1 MKYKQ
6 IIIEIQDKFI
16 EDISNQLIIAGIGG
30 FEVFDKSEFEKYL
43 TEKPLEYEM
52 VDDSLYDYKDRP
64 SYIKAY
70 AADNEQGELII
81 KSIADI
87 IKKEFPQ
94 AKIQILN
101 ADDSDWK
108 DNWKKYY
115 KPTKVGKHLWIV
127 PAWENISADDGQIL
141 KIDPGMAFGTGTHES
156 TQLCLELLQQIDL
169 KSKSVLDVGCGS
181 GILSQAAVKLGAGYA
196 DGCDID
202 TAAVE
207 AANQNAI
214 LNGVADKV
222 NYFSSDLIDDI
233 NYKYDIV
240 IANIVADIILR
251 LLVNISKV
259 VKSKSYFLAS
269 GILQERADEIEKAIK
284 DAGFNIIKTE
294 IKRGWAA
301 ILAQYN

>member
-101 ADDSDWK
+101 QS
-108 DNWKKYY
+108 
-115 KPTKVGKHLWIV
+115 
-127 PAWENISADDGQIL
+127 
-141 KIDPGMAFGTGTHES
+141 
-156 TQLCLELLQQIDL
+156 
-169 KSKSVLDVGCGS
+169 
-181 GILSQAAVKLGAGYA
+181 
-196 DGCDID
+196 
-202 TAAVE
+202 
-207 AANQNAI
+207 
-214 LNGVADKV
+214 
-222 NYFSSDLIDDI
+222 
-233 NYKYDIV
+233 
-240 IANIVADIILR
+240 
-251 LLVNISKV
+251 
-259 VKSKSYFLAS
+259 
-269 GILQERADEIEKAIK
+269 
-284 DAGFNIIKTE
+284 
-294 IKRGWAA
+294 
-301 ILAQYN
+301 